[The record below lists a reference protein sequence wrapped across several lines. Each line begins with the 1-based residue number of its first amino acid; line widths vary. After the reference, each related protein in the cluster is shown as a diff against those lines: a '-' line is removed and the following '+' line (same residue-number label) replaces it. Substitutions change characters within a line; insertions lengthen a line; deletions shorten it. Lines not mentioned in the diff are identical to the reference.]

1 MTEPSDRVLPQAP
14 PTIYTYSASCPV
26 CGFKQEYHTLTKP
39 EHAEYSMTCRGCT
52 TMDRPEPRTDT
63 RLI

>member
-26 CGFKQEYHTLTKP
+26 CGFKQEYHTYTKP
-39 EHAEYSMTCRGCT
+39 EHAEYSLLCRECV
-52 TMDRPEPRTDT
+52 TMDRPESRTDS
-63 RLI
+63 RVY